1 MGGVLDFAAFDCWY
15 MDCCCEISRT
25 ARLVRRHN
33 SWTTFLTSFRV
44 MIDGVVEDGLGFF
57 VGFVVVLDTGVFV
70 LSFFFSFIS
79 HISSISRCDD

>member
-1 MGGVLDFAAFDCWY
+1 LLLRDFQDGQIGSA
-15 MDCCCEISRT
+15 T
-25 ARLVRRHN
+25 Q
-33 SWTTFLTSFRV
+33 FLTSFRV

-57 VGFVVVLDTGVFV
+57 VGFVVDSGVFV